1 MSRPPGVRSLDTLL
15 MSMAAIRSN
24 VLRSVLTL
32 VGIVLGVASIIA
44 VMTAISVVQKTME
57 AEMSVLG
64 SQVFQV
70 QKWPS
75 NGFNSEADQR
85 EAMSWPPVTL
95 KNAQAIRDY
104 SKTVDFVGTE
114 LWDSGFV
121 IEYKGEKTNPGMTVC
136 GGSPEYP
143 ENNTHF
149 VEYGRNISQM
159 DMLTHAKV
167 AVLGF
172 AVAERLFP
180 FTDPIGKKIHI
191 DGRKYEVIG
200 VFIEKNSAMGGPYD
214 TMALIPSGAF
224 TDTYGLTDSRGFPR
238 SVNVTIHA
246 RTPELLPDAI
256 EEVRHILRRDRG
268 LKRGDK
274 DNFHWFTSNSNIEN
288 FNQTTQGVKIAA
300 FVIGTITL
308 VVAGIGIMNIM
319 LVSVTERTKE
329 IGIRKS
335 LGARRRNI
343 RNQFLL
349 EAIILCNIGGIIGV
363 LLGLGIGNILSMV
376 TSFEVSIPIGWAIF
390 GMIFCTLV
398 GTSFGLLPAIK
409 AARLSPIEALHYE

>member
-1 MSRPPGVRSLDTLL
+1 MQNLDTLF

-24 VLRSVLTL
+24 KLRSFLTL
-32 VGIVLGVASIIA
+32 VGVVLGVASIIA

-57 AEMSVLG
+57 KEMSVLG

-75 NGFNSEADQR
+75 GGFNSDEERR
-85 EAMSWPPVTL
+85 EAMTWPPITL
-95 KNAQAIRDY
+95 ENAQAIRDHA
-104 SKTVDFVGTE
+104 STVDFVGTE

-121 IEYKGEKTNPGMTVC
+121 LEFNGEKTNANITLC

-149 VEYGRNISQM
+149 IEYGRNISQM
-159 DMLTHAKV
+159 DMLAHARV
-167 AVLGF
+167 AVIGR
-172 AVAERLFP
+172 AVAQHLFP
-180 FTDPIGKKIHI
+180 FTDPIGRKIRV
-191 DGRKYEVIG
+191 DGRKYKVIG
-200 VFIEKNSAMGGPYD
+200 VFQEKSSAFGSPYD
-214 TMALIPSGAF
+214 QMALIPSGAF
-224 TDTYGLTDSRGFPR
+224 TDTYGLTGPRGFPR

-256 EEVRHILRRDRG
+256 EEVRQVLRRDRG
-268 LKRGDK
+268 LTRGEK
-274 DNFHWFTSNSNIEN
+274 DNFNWFTSNSQIEQ
-288 FNQTTQGVKIAA
+288 FNQATLGVKIAA
-300 FVIGTITL
+300 FVLGTIAL

-335 LGARRRNI
+335 LGAKRRNI
-343 RNQFLL
+343 RNQFLM
-349 EAIILCNIGGIIGV
+349 EAVILCNIGGLIGV
-363 LLGLGIGNILSMV
+363 LLGLGVGNIVTLM
-376 TSFEVSIPIGWAIF
+376 TSFSVSVPMGWAAF

-398 GTSFGLLPAIK
+398 GISFGLLPAIK
-409 AARLSPIEALHYE
+409 AARLNPIEALHFE

>member
-1 MSRPPGVRSLDTLL
+1 MPNLDTLL

-24 VLRSVLTL
+24 KLRSLLTL
-32 VGIVLGVASIIA
+32 VGVVLGVASIIA

-57 AEMSVLG
+57 KEMSVLG

-70 QKWPS
+70 QKWPTG
-75 NGFNSEADQR
+75 GFNSNEERR

-95 KNAQAIRDY
+95 GNAQAIRDHA
-104 SKTVDFVGTE
+104 SSVDFVGTE

-121 IEYKGEKTNPGMTVC
+121 LEFNGEKTNANITLC

-149 VEYGRNISQM
+149 VEYGRNISQV
-159 DMLTHAKV
+159 DMLTNARV
-167 AVLGF
+167 AVIGY

-180 FTDPIGKKIHI
+180 FADPIGRKIRI

-200 VFIEKNSAMGGPYD
+200 VFLEKKSAFGGPYD
-214 TMALIPSGAF
+214 QMALIPSGAF
-224 TDTYGLTDSRGFPR
+224 TDTYGLIGPQGFPR

-256 EEVRHILRRDRG
+256 EEVRQVLRRDRG
-268 LKRGDK
+268 LKRGEK
-274 DNFHWFTSNSNIEN
+274 DNFNWFTSNTMIEQ
-288 FNQTTQGVKIAA
+288 FNQTTLGVKIAA
-300 FVIGTITL
+300 FVLGTIAL

-329 IGIRKS
+329 IGVRKS
-335 LGARRRNI
+335 LGAKRRNI

-349 EAIILCNIGGIIGV
+349 EAVILCNIGGVIGV
-363 LLGLGIGNILSMV
+363 LLGLGVGNIVTMM
-376 TSFEVSIPIGWAIF
+376 TSFSVSIPMGWAVF
-390 GMIFCTLV
+390 GMVFCTLV
-398 GTSFGLLPAIK
+398 GISFGLLPAIK
-409 AARLSPIEALHYE
+409 AARLNPIEALHFE

>member
-1 MSRPPGVRSLDTLL
+1 MRKLDTLL
-15 MSMAAIRSN
+15 MSMGAIRSN
-24 VLRSVLTL
+24 KLRSVLTL
-32 VGIVLGVASIIA
+32 VGIILGVTSIIA

-75 NGFNSEADQR
+75 GGFNSEQERR
-85 EAMSWPPVTL
+85 EAMTWPPVTL
-95 KNAQAIRDY
+95 ENAQAIRDY

-121 IEYKGEKTNPGMTVC
+121 IEYKGEKTNSNMTIC

-149 VEYGRNISQM
+149 VALGRNISQM
-159 DMLTHAKV
+159 DMLTHARV
-167 AVLGF
+167 AVLGHS
-172 AVAERLFP
+172 VAERLFP
-180 FTDPIGKKIHI
+180 FTDPIGRKVHI
-191 DGRKYEVIG
+191 DGRKYKVIG

-214 TMALIPSGAF
+214 TMALIPSGTF
-224 TDTYGLTDSRGFPR
+224 TDIYGLTDSRGFPR

-246 RTPELLPDAI
+246 KTPELLPDAI
-256 EEVRHILRRDRG
+256 EEVRQILRRDRG
-268 LKRGDK
+268 LKRGEK
-274 DNFHWFTSNSNIEN
+274 DNFNWFTSVSNIEN
-288 FNQTTQGVKIAA
+288 FNQTTLGVKIAA
-300 FVIGTITL
+300 IVMGTITL

-329 IGIRKS
+329 IGIRKA
-335 LGARRRNI
+335 LGAKRSNI

-349 EAIILCNIGGIIGV
+349 EAIILCNIGGVIGV

-376 TSFEVSIPIGWAIF
+376 TSFAVSIPIGWAVFAIV
-390 GMIFCTLV
+390 FCTLV
-398 GTSFGLLPAIK
+398 GVTFGLLPAIK
-409 AARLSPIEALHYE
+409 AARLNPIDALHYE

>member
-1 MSRPPGVRSLDTLL
+1 MQKLDTLL

-24 VLRSVLTL
+24 KLRSVLTL

-57 AEMSVLG
+57 KEMSVLG

-75 NGFNSEADQR
+75 GGFNSDEERR
-85 EAMSWPPVTL
+85 EAMSWPPITL
-95 KNAQAIRDY
+95 ENAQAIRDY
-104 SKTVDFVGTE
+104 ASTVDFVGTE

-121 IEYKGEKTNPGMTVC
+121 LEFNGEKTNANITLC

-149 VEYGRNISQM
+149 IEYGRNISQM
-159 DMLTHAKV
+159 DMLSHARV
-167 AVLGF
+167 AVIGH
-172 AVAERLFP
+172 AVVERLFP
-180 FTDPIGKKIHI
+180 FSDPIGRKIRI

-200 VFIEKNSAMGGPYD
+200 VFQEKSSAFGSPYD
-214 TMALIPSGAF
+214 QMALIPSGAY
-224 TDTYGLTDSRGFPR
+224 TDTYGLIDPRGFPR

-246 RTPELLPDAI
+246 KTPELLPDAI
-256 EEVRHILRRDRG
+256 EEVRQVLRRDRG
-268 LKRGDK
+268 LKRGEK
-274 DNFHWFTSNSNIEN
+274 DNFNWFTSNSMIAQ
-288 FNQTTQGVKIAA
+288 FNQATLGVKIAA
-300 FVIGTITL
+300 FVLGTIAL

-335 LGARRRNI
+335 LGAKRRNI

-349 EAIILCNIGGIIGV
+349 EAIILCNIGGVVGV
-363 LLGLGIGNILSMV
+363 LLGLGLGNIVTMM
-376 TSFEVSIPIGWAIF
+376 TSFSVSIPVGWAVF
-390 GMIFCTLV
+390 GMVFCTLV
-398 GTSFGLLPAIK
+398 GVSFGLLPAIK
-409 AARLSPIEALHYE
+409 AARLNPIEALHFE

>member
-1 MSRPPGVRSLDTLL
+1 MRKLDTLL

-24 VLRSVLTL
+24 KLRSVLTL

-70 QKWPS
+70 QKWPA
-75 NGFNSEADQR
+75 NGFNSDAERR
-85 EAMSWPPVTL
+85 EAMRWPPVTL
-95 KNAQAIRDY
+95 ENAQAIRDY

-121 IEYKGEKTNPGMTVC
+121 IEYNGEKTNPNITIC

-149 VEYGRNISQM
+149 VEHGRNISQM
-159 DMLTHAKV
+159 DMITHARV
-167 AVLGF
+167 AVLGYT
-172 AVAERLFP
+172 VAERLFP
-180 FTDPIGKKIHI
+180 FIDPIGRMVRI

-200 VFIEKNSAMGGPYD
+200 VFTEKNSAMGGPYD

-246 RTPELLPDAI
+246 KTPELLPDAI
-256 EEVRHILRRDRG
+256 EEVRQILRQDRG

-274 DNFHWFTSNSNIEN
+274 DNFHWFTSNSMIEI
-288 FNQTTQGVKIAA
+288 FNQTTLGVKIAA
-300 FVIGTITL
+300 FVIGTVTL

-329 IGIRKS
+329 IGIRKA
-335 LGARRRNI
+335 LGAKRRDI

-363 LLGLGIGNILSMV
+363 LLGLGAGNILSMV
-376 TSFEVSIPIGWAIF
+376 TSFAVSVPIGWAVF

-398 GTSFGLLPAIK
+398 GTSFGLLPAVK
-409 AARLSPIEALHYE
+409 AAKLNPIDSLHYE

>member
-1 MSRPPGVRSLDTLL
+1 MANLDTLL
-15 MSMAAIRSN
+15 MSMGAIRSN
-24 VLRSVLTL
+24 KLRSVLTL
-32 VGIVLGVASIIA
+32 VGVILGVASIIA

-57 AEMSVLG
+57 KEMSVLG

-70 QKWPS
+70 QKWPVG
-75 NGFNSEADQR
+75 GFNSDEERR

-95 KNAQAIRDY
+95 ENAQAIRDHA
-104 SKTVDFVGTE
+104 SSVDFVGTE

-121 IEYKGEKTNPGMTVC
+121 LEYNGDKTNANITLC

-149 VEYGRNISQM
+149 VEYGRNLSQM
-159 DMLTHAKV
+159 DMITHARV
-167 AVLGF
+167 AVIGY

-180 FTDPIGKKIHI
+180 YIDPIGRKIRI

-200 VFIEKNSAMGGPYD
+200 IFLEKKSAFGGPYD
-214 TMALIPSGAF
+214 QMALIPSGAF
-224 TDTYGLTDSRGFPR
+224 TDIYGLVDPQGFPR

-246 RTPELLPDAI
+246 RTPELLPDAV
-256 EEVRHILRRDRG
+256 EEVRQVLRRDRG
-268 LKRGDK
+268 IKPGEK
-274 DNFHWFTSNSNIEN
+274 DNFHWFTSKSMIEQ
-288 FNQTTQGVKIAA
+288 FNQTTMGVKIAA
-300 FVIGTITL
+300 FVLGTVAL

-335 LGARRRNI
+335 LGAKRRDI

-349 EAIILCNIGGIIGV
+349 EAIILCNIGGVIGV
-363 LLGLGIGNILSMV
+363 LLGLGLGNIVTMM
-376 TSFEVSIPIGWAIF
+376 TSFEVSIPMGWAIF
-390 GMIFCTLV
+390 GLVFCTLV
-398 GTSFGLLPAIK
+398 GLSFGLLPAMK
-409 AARLSPIEALHYE
+409 AARLNPIDALHFE